1 MHNSTQVVST
11 GKQPFCSAIIP
22 TVGRSSLSRAVE
34 SVLQQSISN
43 ERFEVLVI
51 NDSGKALPN
60 AEWQIGKNV
69 QIISTNQRER
79 SVARNTGA
87 AIAKGKYLHFLD
99 DDDWLAPGAYESF
112 VQLSQISNAK
122 WLYGMTQLID
132 RQGRPTIR
140 LRHGLKGNC
149 FLQAMAGEW
158 IPLQASLIERKAF
171 LEIGG
176 FNPLLS
182 GPEDIDLLRRI
193 LRTEDVCETP
203 NLAAY
208 VVMGGDGS
216 TTDYVVHPQASRWAR
231 EILLDSSNVHAR
243 MRTSATNSFWC
254 GRMLRVYLT
263 SAVWNLAQ
271 RRFFSAASRM
281 WISIFALLHAGTGV
295 LTKDF
300 WQAVSKP
307 YASLTFEQGIQE
319 SRRIT

>member
-122 WLYGMTQLID
+122 WLYGMTQLVD
-132 RQGRPTIR
+132 RQGRPTIK
-140 LRHGLKGNC
+140 LQHGLNGNC
-149 FLQAMAGEW
+149 FVQAMAGEW
-158 IPLQASLIERKAF
+158 IPLQASLIERKTF
-171 LEIGG
+171 LNIGG
-176 FNPLLS
+176 FDPLLS

-203 NLAAY
+203 NLVAF
-208 VVMGGDGS
+208 VIMGGEGS
-216 TTDYVVHPQASRWAR
+216 TTDYDQHPQASRWAR
-231 EILLDSSNVHAR
+231 EFLLDSPNVHDR
-243 MRTSATNSFWC
+243 LRSSAGNSFWR

-263 SAVWNLAQ
+263 SAVWNMAH
-271 RRFFSAASRM
+271 RRFFSAASRI
-281 WISIFALLHAGTGV
+281 WSSVIALLHGGTGV

-300 WQAVSKP
+300 WRAVSKP
-307 YASLTFEQGIQE
+307 YSSLTFERGIQE
-319 SRRIT
+319 SRRMT